1 MDILINDKKFLEKYN
16 EIWDK
21 VSNSFNKGFNGE
33 WGYNKE
39 YVKTKIK
46 YHGGKINSNF
56 HGDKIP

>member
-1 MDILINDKKFLEKYN
+1 MDIVINDKKFLEKYN

-21 VSNSFNKGFNGE
+21 VSNSVNKRFNSE
-33 WGYNKE
+33 WVYNKE

-46 YHGGKINSNF
+46 YHRDKINSNF

>member
-21 VSNSFNKGFNGE
+21 VSNSVNKRFNSE
-33 WGYNKE
+33 WVYNKE

-46 YHGGKINSNF
+46 YHRDKINSNF
-56 HGDKIP
+56 HDDKIP